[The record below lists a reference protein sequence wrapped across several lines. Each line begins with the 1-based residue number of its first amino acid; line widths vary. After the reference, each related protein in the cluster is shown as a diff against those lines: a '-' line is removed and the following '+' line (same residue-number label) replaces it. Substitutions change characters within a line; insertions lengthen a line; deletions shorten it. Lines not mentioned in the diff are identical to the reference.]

1 MKSNTIKIGLLFL
14 ILLSLT
20 IINCQNNF
28 PNISKDD
35 IKKKEFKV
43 NKRKESIPKRKLDSE
58 FLPYHIYLDLF
69 NFERTIPD
77 SLKVYKNII
86 ISSMQKAK
94 KTLESLIQII
104 EHEKGE
110 IITYYSDLTDNDI
123 TSYNNNFIYIF

>member
-77 SLKVYKNII
+77 SL
-86 ISSMQKAK
+86 
-94 KTLESLIQII
+94 QII